1 MPTRRRILLACA
13 TVVVAIATVAMLFE
27 RTLNLPSVPVGMT
40 FVGNPKPNDSGDS
53 HAQPTFRVTN
63 HTAKVL
69 CVTPWQVEIRQGTNW
84 TKFQHR
90 APPAFI
96 TPHAAADVTIDFT
109 TQQYQQPTNTW
120 RLTVNVAERLSG
132 AQAILQNLKYYPRWL
147 RLRSNTNFTMLPNPF
162 TKGLIWYGNPR
173 KVRSEDISLR

>member
-1 MPTRRRILLACA
+1 MKRLFLLACA
-13 TVVVAIATVAMLFE
+13 TVVAAIVTMAILVE
-27 RTLNLPSVPVGMT
+27 RALNLRSVPVSITLVQSASNSGSHSQLT
-40 FVGNPKPNDSGDS
+40 FW
-53 HAQPTFRVTN
+53 VTN

-69 CVTPWQVEIRQGTNW
+69 CLTPWQVEIRQGTNW

-90 APPAFI
+90 APTAFI
-96 TPHAAADVTIDFT
+96 SPHAVADVTIDFT

-120 RLTVNVAERLSG
+120 RLTVNVAEQLSG
-132 AQAILQNLKYYPRWL
+132 APAFLQKLKYYPRWL

-162 TKGLIWYGNPR
+162 TKGSIWYGNPR